1 MLRRSEHG
9 SPLISLSPY
18 VDEQNLLR
26 VEERLQAPQLSVE
39 AKHPII
45 LRYDHTFTDLTM
57 DNIRGHTNL
66 GKPVGRCKEK
76 RLPDLLFS
84 TASNAQ

>member
-39 AKHPII
+39 AKHPTI
-45 LRYDHTFTDLTM
+45 LRYDHTFT